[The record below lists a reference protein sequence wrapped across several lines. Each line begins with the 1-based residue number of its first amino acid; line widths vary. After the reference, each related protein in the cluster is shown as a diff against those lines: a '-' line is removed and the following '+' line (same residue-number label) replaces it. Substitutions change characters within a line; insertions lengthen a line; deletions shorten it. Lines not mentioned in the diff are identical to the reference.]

1 MRKYWFYVEPFVVIN
16 VGRQDSVLFY
26 STLNGFSYISSDND
40 VVEIGNK
47 LSDMN
52 EEIRLEKLIELTTS
66 GSFQFLK

>member
-52 EEIRLEKLIELTTS
+52 EEIGLEKLIELTTS

>member
-26 STLNGFSYISSDND
+26 NTLNGFSYISSDND

-52 EEIRLEKLIELTTS
+52 EEIGLEKLIELTTS
-66 GSFQFLK
+66 GSFPFLK

>member
-26 STLNGFSYISSDND
+26 NTLNGFSYISSDND

-52 EEIRLEKLIELTTS
+52 EEIGLEKLIELTTS